1 VDSDDTESSAVS
13 PKLLKEVVEWIDL
26 IPAVSEGLS
35 KIDKSLGGLFHQF
48 CGIQRLAEGRHNPRP
63 MAHLFGEVS
72 NDTVY
77 VDAWL
82 TSVHG

>member
-1 VDSDDTESSAVS
+1 
-13 PKLLKEVVEWIDL
+13 
-26 IPAVSEGLS
+26 
-35 KIDKSLGGLFHQF
+35 LFHRF
-48 CGIQRLAEGRHNPRP
+48 CGIQRLAEGRHNPKP

-82 TSVHG
+82 TSVRG